1 MKQLEKINGN
11 IYGDMYLQD
20 LTNLLSG
27 YVKYSE
33 NPELMS
39 IISEYDSLRKKA
51 KKIIPNIINQQ
62 YYKSSDELLSK
73 MYAFSFNFLLYDI

>member
-1 MKQLEKINGN
+1 MTQMEKINGN

-20 LTNLLSG
+20 LSNLLSG

-33 NPELMS
+33 YPELMS
-39 IISEYDSLRKKA
+39 IISEYDSLKKKA
-51 KKIIPNIINQQ
+51 KKIIPNIVNQQ

-73 MYAFSFNFLLYDI
+73 MYTISNTSFIL